1 MNVLKLFSVVKLT
14 VVDKF
19 SFCVCSA
26 EPFSAE
32 LPDTHSRT
40 TRLDL
45 HQSPVKSD
53 FFVTVMTS

>member
-19 SFCVCSA
+19 GFCVCSA

-32 LPDTHSRT
+32 LPDT
-40 TRLDL
+40 
-45 HQSPVKSD
+45 QQNN
-53 FFVTVMTS
+53 